1 MPDFNFGSHEI
12 THIGLIVRDIEKSAA
27 EYGKRFG
34 IRVPGIGETD
44 PREKTGALYRGQPTE
59 ARARLCHIPMGHI
72 QTELIQPLGGP
83 SVWKDFLDRHGD
95 GIHHVAIVVKD
106 SRAES
111 ARAEADGFPVI
122 QEGDFGTG
130 RYVYID
136 TCKALGLCV
145 ELIEVY

>member
-12 THIGLIVRDIEKSAA
+12 THIGLIVRDIEKTAS

-34 IRVPGIGETD
+34 IKVPGIGETS
-44 PREKTGALYRGQPTE
+44 PFEKTGALYRGKPMQ

-72 QTELIQPLGGP
+72 QTELIQPIGGP
-83 SVWKDFLDRHGD
+83 SVWGDFLEKHGE
-95 GIHHVAIVVKD
+95 GVQHLAIVVKD

-111 ARAEADGFPVI
+111 AAMAAAGFPVV

-130 RYVYID
+130 RYVYVD
-136 TCKALGLCV
+136 MNKSLGVCV

>member
-1 MPDFNFGSHEI
+1 MAEFSFGSHEI
-12 THIGLIVRDIEKSAA
+12 THIGLIVTDIEKSAA
-27 EYGKRFG
+27 EYAKRFG
-34 IRVPGIGETD
+34 IKVPGIGETD
-44 PREKTGALYRGQPTE
+44 AAEKTGALYRGKPTG

-83 SVWKDFLDRHGD
+83 SVWKDFLDTHGD

-111 ARAEADGFPVI
+111 AAMTALGFPVL

-130 RYVYID
+130 RYVYLD
-136 TCKALGLCV
+136 TYKSLGLCV